1 MWKKELE
8 DSWEELAEEV
18 LLGIKEWRLQHP
30 KATLKEIEEAVD
42 ASLAK
47 ARARLLQDVALASEA
62 TKVSSDLEDERL
74 RCGRCD
80 HRLESRG
87 QGTRSVTTYY
97 DQRINLKRS
106 YMVCPAC
113 GTGVFP
119 PG

>member
-1 MWKKELE
+1 MWNKEIE
-8 DSWEELAEEV
+8 DSWEQQAEEV
-18 LLGIKEWRLQHP
+18 LLGVKEWRLQHP

-42 ASLAK
+42 TSLAR
-47 ARARLLQDVALASEA
+47 ARARLVQDMALASEA
-62 TKVSSDLEDERL
+62 AKVRSDPEDEGL
-74 RCGRCD
+74 RCGRCE

-87 QGTRSVTTYY
+87 QGPRSLTTYY

-113 GTGVFP
+113 RTGVFP